1 MAGNQ
6 NSGRRK
12 GEKGLPEL
20 IQSACRRAIKQ
31 GNAGLAGQRAL
42 SELLAEQMQTDPL
55 GFLRAVAPY
64 VPKEIL
70 VDHQISIAGAL
81 QEARERVIG
90 NGSAVPS
97 LEGQR
102 CSQAIIEAHAIEP
115 VDTLLTD
122 VGGD

>member
-1 MAGNQ
+1 MAGNH

-12 GEKGLPEL
+12 GEKSLPEL
-20 IQSACRRAIKQ
+20 IQAACRRAIKQ
-31 GNAGLAGQRAL
+31 GNAGHAGQRAL

-81 QEARERVIG
+81 QEAKERVIG
-90 NGSAVPS
+90 SGSAVPS
-97 LEGQR
+97 LADQR
-102 CSQAIIEAHAIEP
+102 CDQVIIEAQVLES
-115 VDTLLTD
+115 VDTELEIND
-122 VGGD
+122 